1 MLNNDDES
9 SFRIITIQSLS
20 TQTLS
25 KAHCHL
31 FSSLE
36 MNASR
41 HSKESTA
48 AVTARVYSNNENVN
62 DAVR

>member
-1 MLNNDDES
+1 MGNDDES
-9 SFRIITIQSLS
+9 SCRIITIQSLS

-36 MNASR
+36 MNAAR

-48 AVTARVYSNNENVN
+48 AVTASVCSNNENVK